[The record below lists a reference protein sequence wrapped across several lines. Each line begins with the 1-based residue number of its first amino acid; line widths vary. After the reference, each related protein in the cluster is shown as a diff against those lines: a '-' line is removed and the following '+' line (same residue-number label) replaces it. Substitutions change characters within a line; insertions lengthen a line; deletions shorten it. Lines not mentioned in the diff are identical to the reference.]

1 MSIKGVYCI
10 CVSVEDDLKI
20 SVGSLGKVSFP
31 VGQYLYIGSAMNG
44 LEARI
49 LRHIN
54 TSRGITKA
62 IHWHIDYLLKE
73 PTVRIDSIY
82 VKLTEE
88 KMECALAAEVSMVG
102 EPVNGF
108 GCSDCMCTSHL
119 FKVEGC
125 DFLSRIGMDVWHPS
139 NHLH

>member
-10 CVSVEDDLKI
+10 CVSVEDDLNI

-54 TSRGITKA
+54 TSCGIHKA

-73 PTVRIDSIY
+73 PKVRIDSIY

-88 KMECALAAEVSMVG
+88 MEG

-108 GCSDCMCTSHL
+108 GCSDCRCPSHL
-119 FKVEGC
+119 FKVDGC

-139 NHLH
+139 DHLA